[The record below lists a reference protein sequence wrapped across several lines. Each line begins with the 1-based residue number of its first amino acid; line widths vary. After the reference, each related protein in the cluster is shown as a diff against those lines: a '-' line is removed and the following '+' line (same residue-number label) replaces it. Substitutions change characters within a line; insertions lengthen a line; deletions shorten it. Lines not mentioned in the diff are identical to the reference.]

1 MGLYIVYNPIHN
13 KQQKGNMRYLIIKET
28 HYDNIDNSYDIQ
40 NQTEDM
46 DKAIDMLQGY
56 KLIETDTNVS
66 YTMLK
71 YDNEKPF
78 DLDNSISEVNHV

>member
-1 MGLYIVYNPIHN
+1 M
-13 KQQKGNMRYLIIKET
+13 QYLIIKET
-28 HYDNIDNSYDIQ
+28 KYDNIDNSFDVC
-40 NQTEDM
+40 NQSDDM

-56 KLIETDTNVS
+56 KLIETDKDVS

-71 YDNEKPF
+71 YEDQKPF